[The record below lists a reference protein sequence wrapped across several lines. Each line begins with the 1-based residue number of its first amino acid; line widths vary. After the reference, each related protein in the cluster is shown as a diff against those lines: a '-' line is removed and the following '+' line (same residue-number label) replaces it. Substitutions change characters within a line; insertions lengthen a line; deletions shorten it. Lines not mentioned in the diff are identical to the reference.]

1 MMRRGPLAEYPID
14 KLLTTAAA
22 ERLSGVIV
30 LRSSTAGSV
39 FLVDGD
45 LYLAELDGQPP
56 LEERL
61 VAAGLLSREQ
71 VERYSEPGEEGPYL
85 GLALD
90 TDSDIDESRIGEF
103 LLDVTASALV
113 HFAAATDGEFEL
125 DPYSTHPAGILASWP
140 PSEVF
145 ERMRWLRDEAARL
158 EAERAESERAESE
171 RAESE
176 RAEAERAEA
185 ERAEA
190 ERAEVERAEAER
202 DQAGEAA
209 TEPEVPGADL
219 TGHPPPPSLDTPPPP
234 AAPIG
239 EQAPAPRGGDLDPK
253 MLVVTHDEPPA
264 GIDSIELQPVEWR
277 IVVLAAQGIS
287 LSDLSVRL
295 GLDTDAVRGLVDGL
309 TARGLLAAVG

>member
-14 KLLTTAAA
+14 KLLTTAAD

-45 LYLAELDGQPP
+45 LYLAELEGQPP

-71 VERYSEPGEEGPYL
+71 VERYSEPGDEGPYL
-85 GLALD
+85 ALALD
-90 TDSDIDESRIGEF
+90 TDNDIDESRIGEF

-113 HFAAATDGEFEL
+113 HFADATDGEFEL
-125 DPYSTHPAGILASWP
+125 DPYRTHPAGILASWH

-158 EAERAESERAESE
+158 EAERV
-171 RAESE
+171 
-176 RAEAERAEA
+176 EAERAEA

-190 ERAEVERAEAER
+190 ERVEAERVEAERVEAERVEAERAEAERVAVR

-219 TGHPPPPSLDTPPPP
+219 AGNPPPPSPDAPPPP
-234 AAPIG
+234 AAR
-239 EQAPAPRGGDLDPK
+239 ERR
-253 MLVVTHDEPPA
+253 A
-264 GIDSIELQPVEWR
+264 GP
-277 IVVLAAQGIS
+277 G
-287 LSDLSVRL
+287 
-295 GLDTDAVRGLVDGL
+295 
-309 TARGLLAAVG
+309 ARCR